1 MMFLVK
7 KQNLKIVTI
16 FIAIFYFA
24 MPVLLLQHMVSMAS
38 MVGFSD
44 ECPHIV
50 GGHSMCPMDVAGHYS
65 VWQQFS
71 LSVPKY
77 IFILILPLFALFIY
91 TVLYYIKS
99 LAFQILYVKRQKYR
113 HIRILMQELFAKGIL
128 NTKLYYL

>member
-1 MMFLVK
+1 MFLVK
-7 KQNLKIVTI
+7 RQNLKIVTI
-16 FIAIFYFA
+16 FIAILYFA
-24 MPVLLLQHMVSMAS
+24 MPVLLLQHMVSMAG

-50 GGHSMCPMDVAGHYS
+50 SGNSICPMDVAGHYS
-65 VWQQFS
+65 VWQQLS

-91 TVLYYIKS
+91 TVLYYIK
-99 LAFQILYVKRQKYR
+99 AFVFQILYVKRQRYR
-113 HIRILMQELFAKGIL
+113 HIRILIQDLFADGIL